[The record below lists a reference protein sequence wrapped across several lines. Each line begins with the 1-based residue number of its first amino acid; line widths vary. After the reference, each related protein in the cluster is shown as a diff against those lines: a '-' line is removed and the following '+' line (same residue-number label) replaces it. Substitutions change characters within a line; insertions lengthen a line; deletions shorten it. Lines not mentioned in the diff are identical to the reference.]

1 MFVIKNL
8 FSILIDN
15 ISQFINQISFCIYS
29 SSVVVDY
36 ISILIC
42 LGNYGT
48 LGIFVDNADNIDYI
62 ESSTVII
69 EQSR

>member
-8 FSILIDN
+8 FSILTDN
-15 ISQFINQISFCIYS
+15 ISEFINKVPFSIYS

-42 LGNYGT
+42 LGNYGP
-48 LGIFVDNADNIDYI
+48 LGIFVNNADNIEYI